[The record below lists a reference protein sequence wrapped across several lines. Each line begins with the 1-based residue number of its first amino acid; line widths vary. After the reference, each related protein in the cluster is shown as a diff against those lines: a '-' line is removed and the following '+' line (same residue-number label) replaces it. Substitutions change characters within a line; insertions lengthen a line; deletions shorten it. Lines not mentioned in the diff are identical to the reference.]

1 MRSDVPDGPDGGS
14 MEPMEY
20 LGTPGREPRR
30 APRLV
35 LVLLLGLA
43 AGVGG
48 FLWWAD
54 TVSRAA
60 TDDLVAAYE
69 ASAARAAAGERQ
81 VQGTVAYASPLIW
94 STSVPED
101 VRADLR
107 ALVEASAAEVAAD
120 LAAISDEAADTLV
133 LPWQEPQLEARRA
146 VLSLIDDQRARFGG
160 IADDASDIDMILA
173 DGPLPTGI
181 VLASLRA
188 SGATEVALR

>member
-1 MRSDVPDGPDGGS
+1 MRSEVPEGADGGS
-14 MEPMEY
+14 MVPMEY

-35 LVLLLGLA
+35 LALAVVL
-43 AGVGG
+43 AGGVAG

-54 TVSRAA
+54 SVGQAATDELVAAFEASASRAA
-60 TDDLVAAYE
+60 T
-69 ASAARAAAGERQ
+69 GEKQ

-107 ALVEASAAEVAAD
+107 ALVEASAADVATD
-120 LAAISDEAADTLV
+120 LATISEQAAGTLV

-188 SGATEVALR
+188 SGATELPLR